1 MQRREFI
8 IAVGAAAVWP
18 LAADAQ
24 QSPMPVIG
32 FLSTRSASDSARLV
46 KAFGKGLDEAGFS
59 EGKNI
64 SVASRSA
71 EGGRA
76 GWGKWAAELVPPPV
90 AVLVASGGSNSAV
103 A

>member
-8 IAVGAAAVWP
+8 IAVTAAAAWP

-32 FLSTRSASDSARLV
+32 FLTTRSASDSARLV

-64 SVASRSA
+64 SVDYRFADGRLDRLA
-71 EGGRA
+71 EM
-76 GWGKWAAELVPPPV
+76 AAELVRPPG
-90 AVLVASGGSNSAV
+90 AVMVGSRCS
-103 A
+103 